1 MALVQKVI
9 GGVEKA
15 GVKMVGKGRASI
27 ERLTNS
33 GSIEEVEKRISD
45 IAEQTGQRI
54 GQIDQRVQNSVNL
67 DRTYKE
73 KLKEARTGGNSA
85 VDEAINV
92 DSNATKPPKD
102 PTPLADN
109 GGVVYEQDGQGV
121 GGASAKKEKF
131 ERVRQEVALPYDLP
145 HAENLKN
152 AQDIAGPDKSG
163 ILDMVRVHPFISAG
177 IAGGVGVLGA
187 NLFDDDD
194 E

>member
-1 MALVQKVI
+1 MKNMAPFAAINYIRYGIGYDEFLKEYAQYRKIKVEELYDLLREI
-9 GGVEKA
+9 QESA
-15 GVKMVGKGRASI
+15 KGYKTFQEWFDSMDA
-27 ERLTNS
+27 
-33 GSIEEVEKRISD
+33 
-45 IAEQTGQRI
+45 
-54 GQIDQRVQNSVNL
+54 
-67 DRTYKE
+67 YKE

-109 GGVVYEQDGQGV
+109 GGVVYEQDGQGI

-131 ERVRQEVALPYDLP
+131 ERVRQKVALPYDLP

-163 ILDMVRVHPFISAG
+163 ILDMVRAHPFISAG

>member
-1 MALVQKVI
+1 MAVTFRQIGGAFQKAGINIEGAAEALRIKRLGRTNNQTVEEITEQITESGQRTKARLSEIDQKVKESADI
-9 GGVEKA
+9 DKA
-15 GVKMVGKGRASI
+15 W
-27 ERLTNS
+27 
-33 GSIEEVEKRISD
+33 
-45 IAEQTGQRI
+45 
-54 GQIDQRVQNSVNL
+54 
-67 DRTYKE
+67 
-73 KLKEARTGGNSA
+73 KEARTGGNSA

-92 DSNATKPPKD
+92 NSNATKPPKD
-102 PTPLADN
+102 PTPLAND

-163 ILDMVRVHPFISAG
+163 ILDMVRAHPFISAG